1 LTSKLE
7 LSIIMITVTINND
20 NYEVTSATMDHH
32 KAEEM
37 LSALGTV
44 MEEQEIAPVD
54 IVVCGAMVL
63 LMQGIISRPT
73 RDIDGLGLVV
83 EENGVRVLR
92 KPLVSGEFSAAIAR
106 VGGLYGEGKR
116 WFSTAAITL
125 HEDTELPA
133 DLIEMAQ
140 VRSYG
145 KRLTVRLCSRRHM
158 VCLKM
163 WAAVHRGEPD
173 IGDLIAMK
181 VSAEEAEA
189 GAAWCLQQDYE
200 VLPEIRTV
208 LKEVGHGEL
217 ARGLGEDN

>member
-1 LTSKLE
+1 
-7 LSIIMITVTINND
+7 
-20 NYEVTSATMDHH
+20 MDQL

-44 MEEQEIAPVD
+44 MDERGIAPVD

-83 EENGVRVLR
+83 EEGGVRVLK
-92 KPLVSGEFSAAIAR
+92 KPLLSGEFSAAVER
-106 VGGLYGEGKR
+106 VGALYGEGKR

-140 VRSYG
+140 IKSYG
-145 KRLTVRLCSRRHM
+145 NRLTVRLCSRSHM

-173 IGDLIAMK
+173 IGDLVAMK

-189 GAAWCLQQDYE
+189 GAAWCLRQDRE
-200 VLPEIRTV
+200 VLPEIRAV
-208 LKEVGHGEL
+208 LEEVGHGEL